1 MLVLKREVE
10 AVSGTSLRLTIL
22 GGGEAHI
29 LARELGESGVGVIL
43 NPVRPFPADW
53 DRRRS

>member
-1 MLVLKREVE
+1 M
-10 AVSGTSLRLTIL
+10 SGTSLRLTIL